1 MGVITMQAVLDLLYR
16 DAMEHIGDTLRM
28 LDSDELGHY
37 QECAEVLPRQEEEL
51 ASILGRER
59 LKWYTDLREEQDF
72 FFQQALFRRGLA
84 LGLRL
89 GALAI
94 Q

>member
-1 MGVITMQAVLDLLYR
+1 MQAVLDLLYR
-16 DAMEHIGDTLRM
+16 DAMEHFNDTLRF

-37 QECAEVLPRQEEEL
+37 NECKAALSRQEKEL
-51 ASILGRER
+51 ASILGQER

-72 FFQQALFRRGLA
+72 YFQQALFRRGLA

-89 GALAI
+89 GALAVL
-94 Q
+94 